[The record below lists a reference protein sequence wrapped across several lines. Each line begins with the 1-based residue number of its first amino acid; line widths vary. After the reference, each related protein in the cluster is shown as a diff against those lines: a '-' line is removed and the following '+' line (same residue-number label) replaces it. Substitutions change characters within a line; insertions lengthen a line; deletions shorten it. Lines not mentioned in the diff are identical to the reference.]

1 VAQRRTARRVKIP
14 LEQFVEFDAH
24 EGEDPEEY
32 REMREAEER
41 AALRWCL
48 RDRREALARGE
59 VRDV

>member
-1 VAQRRTARRVKIP
+1 MAKYRRVKVP

-41 AALRWCL
+41 ATLRWLL
-48 RDRREALARGE
+48 RDRPGDLAEGE